1 MVPTYSTPSQGATGT
16 EGVPPR
22 RGADLGRPTGV
33 SGKSVCLVPPIPSLS
48 MQSSDSVPTSTS
60 PSPATPAA
68 DASSLDGHAFLVIG
82 GTSGIGLALS
92 GRLAARGARV
102 VATGRDRARMEA
114 LDPVQGVERRVLA
127 DAADF
132 EPLDDLLKELA
143 GEEEARL
150 SGVVN
155 CAGSILLRPAH
166 LTSADDLA
174 DTLRQNLVTA
184 FSVVRAAGRH
194 LPEGGS
200 VVLFSTAA
208 VRLGLA
214 AHEAI
219 AAAKGGVE
227 GLTRSAAA
235 TYAGRGLRFNAVAPG
250 LVDTPMAQ
258 RIVGNDAG
266 RKASLQLHALG
277 RLGVPEDVAAMAEFL
292 LEPGHDWIT
301 GQVFGVDGGLG
312 SVRSRGG

>member
-1 MVPTYSTPSQGATGT
+1 MPSSMPSSEPSSEPSSDPVSTSTPA
-16 EGVPPR
+16 
-22 RGADLGRPTGV
+22 
-33 SGKSVCLVPPIPSLS
+33 SLE
-48 MQSSDSVPTSTS
+48 
-60 PSPATPAA
+60 
-68 DASSLDGHAFLVIG
+68 GHAFLVVG

-92 GRLAARGARV
+92 RRLAARGARV
-102 VATGRDRARMEA
+102 VATGRDRERMDA
-114 LDPVQGVERRVLA
+114 LDPVPGVEHRVLA

-132 EPLDDLLKELA
+132 EPLDDLVKELA
-143 GEEEARL
+143 GAEETRL

-166 LTSADDLA
+166 LTTPDDLA

-194 LPEGGS
+194 LPGGGS

-277 RLGVPEDVAAMAEFL
+277 RLGVPDDVAAMAEFL
-292 LEPGHDWIT
+292 LEPGHDWVT